1 MHKRMFRL
9 KRTKLA
15 LERRRQRLLKRWREK
30 SANLEMMS
38 TNLTNQKGK
47 TRTVEEK
54 KLVLLLVKATLKRE
68 IGNSQFKK
76 SLDLYWTKIDVQVPR
91 DLHMKQED
99 VTSLRKEFLSTGDI
113 SNHDDEKKRGWKS
126 QIEYKNQCR
135 HVEAYCFSH

>member
-68 IGNSQFKK
+68 IGNSQF
-76 SLDLYWTKIDVQVPR
+76 P
-91 DLHMKQED
+91 
-99 VTSLRKEFLSTGDI
+99 FL
-113 SNHDDEKKRGWKS
+113 
-126 QIEYKNQCR
+126 
-135 HVEAYCFSH
+135 A

>member
-68 IGNSQFKK
+68 IGNSQFQK
-76 SLDLYWTKIDVQVPR
+76 SLDLYWTKIDVQVAR

-113 SNHDDEKKRGWKS
+113 SNHDDEKKKG
-126 QIEYKNQCR
+126 
-135 HVEAYCFSH
+135 VEVAN